1 MTEKQ
6 FKELLDKYL
15 QGKTSPKEEKIL
27 NDFQDF
33 AISHSTASV
42 FKNDDNK
49 KRIEEEVFGNIEG
62 HINKKVSTGTWMRI
76 AASIVILIGIGTF
89 FYNMD
94 ISNAIVITNNSETF
108 KITKLEDGSLITLNA
123 NSSLRFDNNH
133 KGVRLAELDGEAFF
147 EIARDEQKPFII
159 TTGSISTK
167 VLGTS
172 FNIKETDSVIDVTV
186 ATGLVQVSN
195 GVNAVKLK
203 PNQRVEY
210 SSMSKSFKTT
220 EIDHNLYTSWY
231 KNKAE
236 FNEVRMVDLAK
247 YLESRFGVN
256 ITFIKER
263 TKNVQMTL
271 TIAQEESLEDILNT
285 INYISELKLTK
296 IQTNEIEANFKN
308 Q

>member
-108 KITKLEDGSLITLNA
+108 KTTKLEDGSLITLNA

>member
-108 KITKLEDGSLITLNA
+108 KTTKLEDGSLITLNA

-247 YLESRFGVN
+247 YLESRFSVN